1 MKKLLL
7 ISILLITLSACELK
21 QDWNVTTTTR
31 VVERSTYTGLT
42 ISDNSSTST
51 DVVLDMS
58 ETEIKAYC
66 EPKSYSE
73 TYGSSTYTYYIS
85 RTYSEIK

>member
-31 VVERSTYTGLT
+31 VVERSVYTGLT
-42 ISDNSSTST
+42 ISDNSSTSRE
-51 DVVLDMS
+51 VVLDMS
-58 ETEIKAYC
+58 EAEIKAYC

-73 TYGSSTYTYYIS
+73 TYGSSRYTYYIS